1 MNKYLLAIGCFLF
14 TICAFGQDVNLI
26 LRDAQKEEA
35 AFREQEALNKYMEV
49 LRYQPQHLTAVC
61 KTSEL
66 YSILGK
72 RQQSKDKQR
81 QYYQLAKKYAEQ
93 ALRINPNHA
102 ESNFV
107 MAIAMGRIALISSG
121 EERIQAVREIRNY
134 AEKCVRLD
142 PNNYKGYHVLAR
154 WYLEI
159 SNLNS
164 VERMLVKVAYGA
176 LPKATLDDAIKYYE
190 KSRSLNPSFVVNY
203 LELAKAYNRKGEE
216 KKAIEML
223 QTMEKLPNTAA
234 DDPKIKREGRE
245 LLKEIK

>member
-14 TICAFGQDVNLI
+14 TISAFGQDVNLI

-35 AFREQEALNKYMEV
+35 AFREQEALKKYMEV

>member
-1 MNKYLLAIGCFLF
+1 MSKYLLAIGCFLF
-14 TICAFGQDVNLI
+14 TVSTMSQDVNLI

-35 AFREQEALNKYMEV
+35 AFREQEALAKYMEV
-49 LRYQPQHLTAVC
+49 LRYQPQHLIALC

-72 RQQSKDKQR
+72 RQQSKDKQK

-93 ALRINPNHA
+93 ALRVNPNHA

-190 KSRSLNPSFVVNY
+190 KSRSLNPTFVVNY
-203 LELAKAYNRKGEE
+203 LELAKAYNRKGQE

-223 QTMEKLPNTAA
+223 HTMEKLPNSAA

-245 LLKEIK
+245 LLKELE